1 MSHSEIYHPSVGVG
15 EGRGRGGGGCEEMGD
30 ISDYSCRSLLGL
42 GVKSLSDDC

>member
-15 EGRGRGGGGCEEMGD
+15 EGRGRGGEEMGD

-42 GVKSLSDDC
+42 GLKSLSDDC

>member
-1 MSHSEIYHPSVGVG
+1 MSHSEIYHPSVG
-15 EGRGRGGGGCEEMGD
+15 GGGGEGGGGLCEEMGD

>member
-15 EGRGRGGGGCEEMGD
+15 EGRRGCEEMGD